1 MIDLQK
7 VLEALSSP
15 VRREILWLVWD
26 AELPAGAIST
36 AFELTSATI
45 SEHLATLRA
54 AGLVTMRPAGTYRY
68 YQARREVLHGLQAL
82 LRDEGTRWI
91 NADDLP
97 ERAEAT
103 ARTGLMVI
111 ASTEVPTDPASAL
124 RGFTEPQPF
133 SRWLGVPMHIDAAGN
148 FACTLEWGTAVR
160 GRYTEIHPPSLVAFR
175 WDFEDGGIPFPGG
188 ELEAYMRFTE
198 VGEGCRVVV
207 HQVVADEQQARFMEK
222 ALSALLGRMRQGL
235 AAAVDP
241 TVPATLTERAP
252 RPKHLRRDR
261 DVGGRARNARPR
273 DALGRPLPR
282 DAQGVPRQPEG
293 VQRTPQET
301 LDEAQALL
309 DGGQPFH
316 AHEVLEDAWKGTE
329 ELAERGL
336 WKGLTQLAVG
346 LTHAA
351 RGNATGAAAL
361 LRRGAEHLTPYL
373 DSQPHGIDVA
383 GLLGWANGVTTDLD
397 RGADPFSAAQNP
409 PRLRA

>member
-7 VLEALSSP
+7 VLDALASP

-36 AFELTSATI
+36 SFELTSATI
-45 SEHLATLRA
+45 SEHLAVLRA
-54 AGLVTMRPAGTYRY
+54 AGLVTMRPAGTFRY

-82 LRDEGTRWI
+82 LRNEGTRWV

-103 ARTGLMVI
+103 ARIGLMVT
-111 ASTEVPTDPASAL
+111 ASTEVPTDPATAL

-148 FACTLEWGTAVR
+148 FACTLEWGTSVR
-160 GRYTEIHPPSLVAFR
+160 GRYTEIHPPSLIAFR

-188 ELEAYMRFTE
+188 ELEAYMRFTATA
-198 VGEGCRVVV
+198 EGCRVVV
-207 HQVVADEQQARFMEK
+207 HQVVADEQQAKFMEK

-241 TVPATLTERAP
+241 AVPTPTERVP
-252 RPKHLRRDR
+252 RPKHLGRDR
-261 DVGGRARNARPR
+261 DTSRRARNARPR
-273 DALGRPLPR
+273 DALGRPLPWE
-282 DAQGVPRQPEG
+282 AEGVPRQPEG
-293 VQRTPQET
+293 ISRTPGQT

-316 AHEVLEDAWKGTE
+316 AHEVLEDAWKGTADP
-329 ELAERGL
+329 AERAL

-351 RGNATGAAAL
+351 RGNATGSAAL
-361 LRRGAEHLTPYL
+361 LRRGAEHLASYR

-383 GLLGWANGVTTDLD
+383 GLLSWAHALATDIE
-397 RGADPFSAAQNP
+397 RGADPGHAAATP
-409 PRLRA
+409 PQLRP